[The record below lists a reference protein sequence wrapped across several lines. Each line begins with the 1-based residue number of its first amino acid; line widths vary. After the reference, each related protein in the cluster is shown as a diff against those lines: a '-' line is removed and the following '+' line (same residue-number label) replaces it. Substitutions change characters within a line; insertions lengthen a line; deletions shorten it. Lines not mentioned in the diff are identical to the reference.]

1 MSNIGSVEQLL
12 RVNHA
17 GECGAIWIYRSQ
29 IAIAGL
35 FHPGC
40 VAELQS
46 MLAHERVHFARFDAV
61 LKNRGIRHCHALVFW
76 ACGGWLLGI
85 VTALMGP
92 KAIWSCT
99 PAIETRVNLH
109 LEHQIAFLEQRD
121 DEILKVVRSI
131 QADEKAH
138 EQHARGKGGDA
149 DGVVYRGLRVCIVSA
164 TSFAIWLSTQL

>member
-1 MSNIGSVEQLL
+1 MSNIGSVEQIL

-29 IAIAGL
+29 ITIASL
-35 FHPGC
+35 FHPSC

-46 MLAHERVHFARFDAV
+46 MLDHERVHFARFDAV
-61 LKNRGIRHCHALVFW
+61 LKNRGIRHCHALAFW
-76 ACGGWLLGI
+76 AFGGWLLGTI
-85 VTALMGP
+85 TALMGP

-99 PAIETRVNLH
+99 VAIETRVNLH
-109 LEHQIAFLEQRD
+109 LEHQIAFLELHD
-121 DEILKVVRSI
+121 AEILEAVKSI

-138 EQHARGKGGDA
+138 EQHARSKGGDA
-149 DGVVYRGLRVCIVSA
+149 DGVLYRGLRVCIVGA